1 MAAVKIKV
9 GEAACFVCGREVVWR
24 KTEGGAVSCFC
35 QHCDFQG
42 YAKNGTEA
50 DRTIL
55 KNVGHQAPP
64 ANDPAP
70 VPDKPPTPAPKK
82 AGVFGLG
89 GF

>member
-1 MAAVKIKV
+1 MAAVKTKV
-9 GEAACFVCGREVVWR
+9 GESACFVCGREVVWR

-55 KNVGHQAPP
+55 KNVGHKAPPP

-70 VPDKPPTPAPKK
+70 DPAPKPEPTP
-82 AGVFGLG
+82 GMFGGPFGL
-89 GF
+89 